1 MQSTSRFFDDMA
13 RVAGGAMNMLGGV
26 RQEIDVIVRQRLQ
39 RLLDDMDLVPREEFE
54 AVRAMAETA
63 RLEQERLAEKIVA
76 LEARLEEAGR
86 PAPRKRQ
93 SPSTRRK
100 RKAESEPGAN

>member
-63 RLEQERLAEKIVA
+63 RLEQERLSEKVAA
-76 LEARLEEAGR
+76 LEARLDEAAR
-86 PAPRKRQ
+86 PTPRKRQ
-93 SPSTRRK
+93 APSTRRP
-100 RKAESEPGAN
+100 RKTEGAADAT